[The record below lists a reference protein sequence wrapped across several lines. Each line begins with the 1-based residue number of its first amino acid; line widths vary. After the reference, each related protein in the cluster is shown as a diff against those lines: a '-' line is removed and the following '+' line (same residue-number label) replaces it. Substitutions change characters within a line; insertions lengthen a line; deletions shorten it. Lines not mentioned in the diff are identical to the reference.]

1 MFGQPLDPYS
11 SIYRGIKGKDKA
23 HIPNVE
29 LFRMNKQFLSNKV
42 VQTQVKRLEP
52 LAVGTRCGGRQCQFL
67 TDIATAATG
76 RNGSRVGA
84 RADQTRRLQRVQPDD
99 LFAEGVEA
107 QLGAALLRVQENDE
121 RGGEVGA
128 RLRVVK
134 GLVQVD
140 GVALGRVRL
149 AGAGTGGRGGG
160 ELRGVVGQQ
169 LLDARVVGLE
179 SDAVGDQVH
188 VVEGL
193 VVGA

>member
-23 HIPNVE
+23 NIPNVE

-52 LAVGTRCGGRQCQFL
+52 LAVGTRPGGRQWQLL
-67 TDIATAATG
+67 TDIATTATG
-76 RNGSRVGA
+76 RNASRVGA

-140 GVALGRVRL
+140 RVGLGVRL